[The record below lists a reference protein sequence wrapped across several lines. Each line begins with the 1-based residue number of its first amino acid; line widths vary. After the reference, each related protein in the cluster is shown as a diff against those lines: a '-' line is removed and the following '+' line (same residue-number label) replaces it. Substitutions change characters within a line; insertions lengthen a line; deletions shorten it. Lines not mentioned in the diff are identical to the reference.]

1 MIDRK
6 TFQESVLQDGAPGSF
21 LIVTG
26 YDTGSSMT
34 GVGASDADGGTLLL
48 RLCGG
53 CYGIRDRRLAAFS
66 LATGRILV
74 EKE

>member
-1 MIDRK
+1 M
-6 TFQESVLQDGAPGSF
+6 
-21 LIVTG
+21 TG

-53 CYGIRDRRLAAFS
+53 CYGDSRSKTRRLLAGHWKDSCGEGVKVRDATETKLRS
-66 LATGRILV
+66 LKTKA
-74 EKE
+74 

>member
-1 MIDRK
+1 
-6 TFQESVLQDGAPGSF
+6 
-21 LIVTG
+21 
-26 YDTGSSMT
+26 MT

-48 RLCGG
+48 RLCGGG

>member
-1 MIDRK
+1 
-6 TFQESVLQDGAPGSF
+6 
-21 LIVTG
+21 
-26 YDTGSSMT
+26 MT